1 MSGSTFKTRVFV
13 GDFETSVYPGQT
25 STEVWSS
32 AVVELGTEDV
42 MIHHSIGE
50 TFRFFEDLKQNAIIY
65 YHNLKFDGEFW
76 MYYLIKVMG
85 YKQAIILDEEH
96 PELSQWIE
104 RKRMPRH
111 SVRYQISDRGLW
123 YSITVRFGTHY
134 LEIRDSLKLLPFSV
148 KKLGKDFKTKHQKL
162 TMEYTGKRHAGCSI
176 SPEEEEYI
184 KNDVLVVKECLEK
197 MFEEGHDKITIASC
211 AITEYKKLLGGDLFK
226 AMFPNLKEKYPLP
239 YEIYGAANADEYIRK
254 SYKGGWCYVVKGK
267 EHKRFTDGI
276 TCDVNSL
283 YPSVM
288 SGESGNY
295 YPVGY
300 PRFWTGNYIPDKA
313 TEKNRY
319 FFIRIRTRFYL
330 KKGYLPFIQIKGNWL
345 YGVNDCLETSDYYDR
360 KTGIYH
366 RWLIGND
373 GEKISTSVEMTL
385 TCTDYYRFLKH
396 YEVEDFEIL
405 DGCYFNTEQGIF
417 DEYIEKY
424 RKMKMEN
431 VGALRAIAKLFLNSL
446 YGRMSTSDNSGFK
459 VAYMK
464 TDDMI
469 GFIPIAQ
476 HDKDPVYIPV
486 GSAIT
491 SYARD
496 FTIKAAQTNYY
507 GADKPGFIY
516 ADTDSIHCDI
526 PVEKVKGIKIHDKDF
541 LCWKVETFWD
551 DAIFERQK
559 TYIEHVTHEDM
570 KPVDSYYNIKCA
582 GMPDRCKKL
591 FEWSMTGKEF
601 TPEEITDLTPEEIE
615 FLIADDGST
624 IRRSMDDF
632 TTGLQVPSKLIAK
645 RMPGGIVLQN
655 SYFTMRGKV

>member
-1 MSGSTFKTRVFV
+1 MSTLKTTRIFV
-13 GDFETSVYPGQT
+13 GDFETTVYPGQT
-25 STEVWSS
+25 STEVWAS
-32 AVVELGTEDV
+32 ALVELWTEDV
-42 MIHHSIGE
+42 VIHRSIGE
-50 TFRFFEDLKQNAIIY
+50 TIRYFEDLNQNAIVF
-65 YHNLKFDGEFW
+65 YHNLKFDGEFIL
-76 MYYLIKVMG
+76 YYLLRKLG
-85 YKQAIILDEEH
+85 YKQAIILDEDN
-96 PELSQWIE
+96 PENSKWIE
-104 RKRMPRH
+104 RKKMPRH
-111 SVRYQISDRGLW
+111 SVSFQISDRGMW
-123 YSITVRFGTHY
+123 YSITIRFKDYY

-162 TMEYTGKRHAGCSI
+162 TMEYTGKRYAGCYI

-184 KNDVLVVKECLEK
+184 KNDVLVVKECLEA
-197 MFEEGHDKITIASC
+197 MISEGHDKITIASC
-211 AITEYKKLLGGDLFK
+211 ALTEYKKLLGGDLFK

-239 YEIYGAANADEYIRK
+239 HDVYGAADADEYIRK

-267 EHKRFTDGI
+267 EHKRFTNGI

-288 SGESGNY
+288 SGESGNW

-300 PRFWTGNYIPDKA
+300 PRFWTGNEIPDKA
-313 TEKNRY
+313 LEKNRY
-319 FFIRIRTRFYL
+319 FFIRIKTRFYL

-345 YGVNDCLETSDYYDR
+345 YGVNDILETSDYYD
-360 KTGIYH
+360 KATGTYH
-366 RWLIGND
+366 RWLLDDEGN
-373 GEKISTSVEMTL
+373 KVPTCVTMTL

-396 YEVEDFEIL
+396 YDVEDFEIL
-405 DGCYFNTEQGIF
+405 DGCYFNTLQGIF

-431 VGALRAIAKLFLNSL
+431 TGSLRAIAKLFLNSL
-446 YGRMSTSDNSGFK
+446 YGKLSSSDNSGFK

-464 TDDMI
+464 NEDEI
-469 GFIPIAQ
+469 GFIPITQ
-476 HDKDPVYIPV
+476 HDKKPVYIPV

-496 FTIKAAQTNYY
+496 FTIRAAQANYY
-507 GADKPGFIY
+507 GVDKPGFIY

-526 PVEKVKGIKIHDKDF
+526 PVDKVKGIKIHDKDF
-541 LCWKVETFWD
+541 LCWKVETYWD

-570 KPVDSYYNIKCA
+570 KPVEPYYNIKCA
-582 GMPDRCKKL
+582 GMPDRPKQL
-591 FEWSMTGKEF
+591 FDWSLTGKEF
-601 TPEEITDLTPEEIE
+601 TPEEIKDLTPEEID

-624 IRRSMDDF
+624 IQRSMDDF

-645 RMPGGIVLQN
+645 RIPGGIVLEN
-655 SYFTMRGKV
+655 GYFTMRGKV